1 MDKTIAGLR
10 QLTALD
16 FARLRK
22 VSGFGAPPEL
32 DELLDEAEVI
42 DSRQVP
48 PDVVTMYAQVEIEDR
63 GTRRRR
69 TLVVCY
75 PADAQPAEGYI
86 SVLSPVGLALLGL
99 QVGAVARWQAPGGS
113 ENAAKVAAILFQPE
127 ASGDYVT

>member
-1 MDKTIAGLR
+1 MNRTIAALR

-16 FARLRK
+16 FARLKK
-22 VSGFGAPPEL
+22 VASFGAQPEL

-42 DSRQVP
+42 DSRQVA
-48 PDVVTMYAQVEIEDR
+48 PDIVTMYAQVEVEDLATGGR
-63 GTRRRR
+63 Q

-75 PADAQPAEGYI
+75 PADAEPARGCI

-99 QVGAVARWQAPGGS
+99 QLGAVARWQAPGGG
-113 ENAAKVAAILFQPE
+113 EKAAKVVAILFQPE

>member
-1 MDKTIAGLR
+1 MEKTIAGLR

-22 VSGFGAPPEL
+22 VASSGSQPAL
-32 DELLDEAEVI
+32 DELLDEADVI
-42 DSRQVP
+42 DSRQVA
-48 PDVVTMYAQVEIEDR
+48 PDIVTMYAQVEVEDLGAR
-63 GTRRRR
+63 GRQ

-75 PADAQPAEGYI
+75 PADAEPARGYI

-99 QVGAVARWQAPGGS
+99 PVGAVARWQAPGGG
-113 ENAAKVAAILFQPE
+113 EQAAKVAAILFQPE

>member
-1 MDKTIAGLR
+1 MEKTITGLR

-22 VSGFGAPPEL
+22 MASFGAQPDL
-32 DELLDEAEVI
+32 DDLLDEADVI
-42 DSRQVP
+42 DSREVP
-48 PDVVTMYAQVEIEDR
+48 PDIVTMYAQAEVEDLATGAR
-63 GTRRRR
+63 Q

-75 PADAQPAEGYI
+75 PADAKPANGYI

-99 QVGAVARWQAPGGS
+99 PVGAVARWQAPGGS
-113 ENAAKVAAILFQPE
+113 EKAAKVAAILFQPE

>member
-1 MDKTIAGLR
+1 MEKTIAALR

-22 VSGFGAPPEL
+22 VASFGSQPEL

-42 DSRQVP
+42 DSRQVAS
-48 PDVVTMYAQVEIEDR
+48 DVVTMHTQVEVEDLV
-63 GTRRRR
+63 TRSRQQ
-69 TLVVCY
+69 LVVCY
-75 PADAQPAEGYI
+75 PADADPARGCI

-99 QVGAVARWQAPGGS
+99 PVGAVARWQGPGGS
-113 ENAAKVAAILFQPE
+113 ENAARVAAILFQPE

>member
-1 MDKTIAGLR
+1 METTIAGPR

-16 FARLRK
+16 AARLRK
-22 VSGFGAPPEL
+22 VASFGSQPEL
-32 DELLDEAEVI
+32 DELLNEAEVI
-42 DSRQVP
+42 DSRQVA
-48 PDVVTMYAQVEIEDR
+48 PDIVTMYAQVEVEDLRTR
-63 GTRRRR
+63 GRH

-75 PADAQPAEGYI
+75 PADAEPAKGYI

-99 QVGAVARWQAPGGS
+99 QVGAVARWQAPGGN

>member
-1 MDKTIAGLR
+1 MEKTIAGLR

-22 VSGFGAPPEL
+22 VASFGSQPEP

-42 DSRQVP
+42 DSRQVA
-48 PDVVTMYAQVEIEDR
+48 PDVVTMYAQVELEDLATSSR
-63 GTRRRR
+63 Q

-75 PADAQPAEGYI
+75 PADAEPARGYI

-99 QVGAVARWQAPGGS
+99 PVGAVARWQAPGGG
-113 ENAAKVAAILFQPE
+113 EKAAKVAAILFQPE

>member
-1 MDKTIAGLR
+1 MEKTIAGLR

-22 VSGFGAPPEL
+22 VASLGAHPDL

-42 DSRQVP
+42 DSREVA
-48 PDVVTMYAQVEIEDR
+48 PDVVTMYAQVEIEDLGNR
-63 GTRRRR
+63 SRQ

-75 PADAQPAEGYI
+75 PADAQPAKGFI

-99 QVGAVARWQAPGGS
+99 QVGSVARWQAPGGG
-113 ENAAKVAAILFQPE
+113 ENAARVTAILFQPE
-127 ASGDYVT
+127 ASGDHLT